1 MRARTSILVLL
12 VFLLF
17 SSFQA
22 QQQDKSPEEI
32 RAEYLLYI
40 VNNIKWPN
48 EAEFNVFTI
57 GVLEHEPMISRELV
71 KQAAN
76 RKTSTGKQIKIVRFP
91 DLESIVPTQMLYINR
106 NEGYDISVVLR
117 SITGKRTLLISEN
130 YEFQTS
136 MINFIILDNVL
147 RFEINIA
154 RMENEG
160 LKAEPLFSAKSVK
173 SESDWI
179 NLFHQIETM
188 LFKEKETVERQ
199 NVQIEEQQA
208 VIKSQIETITTQNQE
223 IERQRQEI
231 AEQLEKLQKLDVL
244 IGKREKEIVKAMRIL
259 EEQNSQIAQ
268 SIEKIKLAEEDLKTK
283 TLEIEQKEILIAKQ
297 DNQIYAQLQ
306 EIEQQKLIIAMA
318 ITLSIFLIG
327 LGYFIFR
334 SYLIKK
340 RANKLLQQKN
350 DEIKKQRDEIEVQRN
365 IAIEQRDVIAKQ
377 NKNIQD
383 SINYARR
390 IQEAVL
396 PPKEILLSELKS
408 YFILNKPK
416 EVVSGDYYWM
426 ASKNEN
432 LIIAAADCT
441 GHGVPG
447 AFMSMLGVA
456 FLNEI
461 VNKVDE
467 LQSDQILNMLRDYV
481 INSLRQTGRSGEAN
495 DGMDIALCILNTKTM
510 EVQYSGANNPMY
522 IVRPIS
528 NMEKEFE
535 LYEKYQLMKESDT
548 HYLFRIKAD
557 LMPVAIHRRA
567 TTPFTKHNFKL
578 KHGDTFYIFSDGFID
593 QFGGPEGKRYGSSG
607 FAQKLL
613 DVQPLIM
620 EEQMKELDNENEIWK
635 QTPDKNGK
643 VNHQIDDIL
652 IIGVRL

>member
-1 MRARTSILVLL
+1 MKAGIYIIA
-12 VFLLF
+12 FLLF
-17 SSFQA
+17 FVSTSFQNR
-22 QQQDKSPEEI
+22 QQDKSPEEI

-40 VNNIKWPN
+40 INNIKWAN

-76 RKTSTGKQIKIVRFP
+76 RKTASGKQIKIVRFP
-91 DLESIVPTQMLYINR
+91 DIESLAPTQMLYINR

-117 SITGKRTLLISEN
+117 QITGKRTLLISEN

-199 NVQIEEQQA
+199 NIQIEEQQA
-208 VIKSQIETITTQNQE
+208 VITSQIETIETQNQE
-223 IERQRQEI
+223 IDRQKKEI
-231 AEQLEKLQKLDVL
+231 AEQIERLQKLDLL

-259 EEQNSQIAQ
+259 EEQNTQIAQ
-268 SIEKIKLAEEDLKTK
+268 SVQKIKLAEEDLKIK
-283 TLEIEQKEILIAKQ
+283 TQEIEQKELLIVQQ
-297 DNQIYAQLQ
+297 DNQIFAQLK

-327 LGYFIFR
+327 LGYFIYK

-340 RANKLLQQKN
+340 RANKVLQQKN
-350 DEIKKQRDEIEVQRN
+350 DQIKKQRDEIEVQRN
-365 IAIEQRDVIAKQ
+365 VAIEQRDVIAKQ

-396 PPKEILLSELKS
+396 PPKEILLNELRS

-426 ASKNEN
+426 ATKNEN

-467 LQSDQILNMLRDYV
+467 LQSDQILNMLREYV
-481 INSLRQTGRSGEAN
+481 INSLRQTGRPGEAN
-495 DGMDIALCILNTKTM
+495 DGIDIALCILNTETLN
-510 EVQYSGANNPMY
+510 VQYSGANNPMY
-522 IVRPIS
+522 IVRPNA
-528 NMEKEFE
+528 NMENEFE
-535 LYEKYQLMKESDT
+535 IYEPYQLLKQTET

-567 TTPFTKHNFKL
+567 AMPFTKHNFKL
-578 KHGDTFYIFSDGFID
+578 KQGDTFYIFSDGYID
-593 QFGGPEGKRYGSSG
+593 QFGGPQGKRYGTSG
-607 FAQKLL
+607 FAQKIL
-613 DVQPLIM
+613 DIQSMIM
-620 EEQMKELDNENEIWK
+620 EDQMKALELEVEEWK
-635 QTPDKNGK
+635 NQPDEKGK

-652 IIGVRL
+652 VIGVRL